1 MTSARAGKKHG
12 PWRDAFLRFK
22 KDHRAIIGLVIL
34 VVLLLCA
41 VFADIIAPYGYA
53 DQDLTATFQPPS
65 AAHWFGTDNLG
76 RDIFSRVI
84 YGTRISFS
92 MAIITVLL
100 ATFSG
105 GLLGA
110 VAGYCGGKVDSI
122 IMRTFDVLMA
132 LPSMLLAIAVAASL
146 GAGLVN
152 TAIAITI
159 GQMPGL
165 ARTVRAA
172 VISIRG
178 EEYIRAAR
186 SIGAGSFRIMFK
198 HIIPNALAPIL
209 VQATLY
215 AASAI
220 LTISS
225 LSFIGLGVEPPTAE
239 WGSMLSSARGFM
251 RGYGYMVIFPGLAI
265 VITIYAINMMGDGLR
280 DALDPRLKD

>member
-1 MTSARAGKKHG
+1 MASGKAEKKHG
-12 PWRDAFLRFK
+12 PWKDAFTRFK
-22 KDHRAIIGLVIL
+22 RDRRAILGLIILVIL
-34 VVLLLCA
+34 LFCA
-41 VFADIIAPYGYA
+41 VFADVIAPYGYA
-53 DQDLTATFQPPS
+53 DQDLNATFQSPS
-65 AAHWFGTDNLG
+65 AEHWFGTDNLG

-84 YGTRISFS
+84 YGTRVSFS
-92 MAIITVLL
+92 MAIVTVLL

-110 VAGYCGGKVDSI
+110 VAGYCGGKIDSV
-122 IMRTFDVLMA
+122 IMRAFDVLMA

-146 GAGLVN
+146 GSGLVN

-172 VISIRG
+172 VISIRE

-186 SIGAGSFRIMFK
+186 SIGAGSARIMFK

-225 LSFIGLGVEPPTAE
+225 LSFIGLGVQPPMAE
-239 WGSMLSSARGFM
+239 WGSMLASARGFM
-251 RGYGYMVIFPGLAI
+251 RDYAYMVIFPGLAI

>member
-12 PWRDAFLRFK
+12 PWRDAFLRFR

>member
-53 DQDLTATFQPPS
+53 DQNLTATFQPPS